1 MKRLCLITVI
11 LLSGC
16 TTAARQVD
24 TQSAAKPQQVAEHPE
39 PEMEKAVAEGV
50 AEGVAEAVAEKAVLK
65 KKAPHSST
73 VYPSGSLFNANYG
86 HFMFSDRRAYR
97 LGDILTIELEGT
109 TNVSMSGLSKVD
121 KNNAISIPDPTLL
134 GRSSADIVGGI
145 GSLAFD
151 IQPSRSYGGNT
162 SASRGNS
169 LKGNIAVKVVEVFSN
184 GTLRVEGEKWL
195 TINSGKELI
204 KISGLVRP
212 EDIKTDNKVS
222 SERLAEAKIDYVAL
236 GINSDAHE
244 PGWVSKILNSPWFP
258 F

>member
-1 MKRLCLITVI
+1 MRLLCFIAMFMLF
-11 LLSGC
+11 GC
-16 TTAARQVD
+16 SSAPRQGD
-24 TQSAAKPQQVAEHPE
+24 TKPAGQHQQVTKGPE
-39 PEMEKAVAEGV
+39 PE
-50 AEGVAEAVAEKAVLK
+50 AEKMVADNAVFQK
-65 KKAPHSST
+65 ESSHNES

-86 HFMFSDRRAYR
+86 NFMFSDRRAYR

-109 TNVSMSGLSKVD
+109 TNISMSGLSKVD

-134 GRSSADIVGGI
+134 GKTSAAILGG
-145 GSLAFD
+145 GRSLAFEV
-151 IQPSRSYGGNT
+151 QPSRSYGGNT

-244 PGWVSKILNSPWFP
+244 PGWVSKMLNSPWFP

>member
-1 MKRLCLITVI
+1 MRLLCFIAI
-11 LLSGC
+11 FMLLGC
-16 TTAARQVD
+16 STAPRQGD
-24 TQSAAKPQQVAEHPE
+24 TQPAGNQQQVTERPE
-39 PEMEKAVAEGV
+39 PEAEKMALEKVAFQKGNSYN
-50 AEGVAEAVAEKAVLK
+50 EAV
-65 KKAPHSST
+65 
-73 VYPSGSLFNANYG
+73 YPNGSLFNANYG
-86 HFMFSDRRAYR
+86 YFMFSDRRAYR

-109 TNVSMSGLSKVD
+109 TNISMSGLSNVN

-134 GRSSADIVGGI
+134 GKSSASILGG
-145 GSLAFD
+145 GRSLAFE
-151 IQPSRSYGGNT
+151 IQPSRTYGGNT

-169 LKGNIAVKVVEVFSN
+169 LKGNIAVKVVEVFNN

-244 PGWVSKILNSPWFP
+244 PGWVSKMLNSPWFP